1 VAGTISRS
9 ILAERE
15 KIMALVKFQ
24 YPANLWND
32 FISKTENPH
41 ETIRNLM
48 SNYTSW
54 NMDNLVSCQ
63 EAAEVWGLSPH
74 YIKNLARLGEIKAKC
89 IGKTWVIDLNQPN
102 PKKY

>member
-1 VAGTISRS
+1 MLI
-9 ILAERE
+9 
-15 KIMALVKFQ
+15 KFQ
-24 YPANLWND
+24 CPNELWVQ
-32 FISKTENPH
+32 FISKTGKPT

-48 SNYTSW
+48 VSYTQS

-63 EAAEVWGLSPH
+63 EASEVWGLSPH

-102 PKKY
+102 PKKNK